1 MEHKPDIRCNMD
13 DEETAIMRGMWIPLG
28 LPYIGKNGAPRPSMC
43 ELIFRKMVSLGTQ
56 TEFADE
62 AQAKP
67 RTWANAVSQTMD
79 IAWASPIGLPK
90 GTLREG
96 PFDLDED
103 ITRASLCYR
112 GREEMDTPQGCNVAL
127 KKGIAEASPIGME
140 GSIARTHPD
149 GMDNEQGYIEN
160 VILDNLSQEEG
171 FVALLNEFGDIS
183 EGIELLD
190 QQQNCTRQC
199 PPVKRGFLLEAEP
212 ETGLDKEQMT
222 PADDSSHQAGNI
234 ILKMWRISSA
244 GGTAV
249 FVEGIRTDSNVMWHS
264 SGIVQRLSARQL
276 KTKSGAIYSLK
287 GPPNFH
293 NRESSVFPSA
303 VYRKFMNGFPDDWDK
318 VLTQHLAIHKT
329 EARAAQPSKRG
340 EPPANDKARQPKT
353 ASLTKRRLPA
363 APCTRS
369 GRHVRPPLDYWRGEH
384 LITDPKTGKVHVT
397 AGGHDYL
404 LSHTIITP
412 TCKYL
417 SEMAKPA
424 EDMTDTSLTRP
435 KPRSI
440 KAPARQVSD
449 HDGTTKGSHKHQPI
463 VPKPTAR
470 RLTEVKLAL
479 DALLQDLSSANQTE
493 SHTEQTESHTEQT
506 ESHTEQTERH
516 TEQTE
521 SHTEQ
526 TESHTEQ
533 TESHTE
539 QTESHT
545 EQTESHTE
553 QMESHTEQTERGSL
567 GGAGPTSGEVAR
579 MDHNRLKLVPYISLK
594 RIILPDTLGAIQ
606 NLPSPPDAQ
615 TLESPHP
622 RENQVAL
629 QHSSRKRTLTFQDP
643 TELLTELQECTE
655 AIDEEESASE
665 SIVRKA
671 KRPRRTTSG
680 PTVSTAATPT
690 KEVGAQS
697 EQQRVE
703 SKRHSPSRPALE
715 KPCQKPRNHEATGN
729 ERDLGW
735 PQSSSSSSDECL
747 SRNKRLRTRS
757 EREALHL
764 SAKRSALEAVTKAA
778 RFQNLQFSESTKTVG
793 VKPGM
798 VSAYGTGSIGGNR
811 AACAW
816 RPLQL
821 PLNSTDLPL
830 NTATDFIFSAITE
843 SEYNRHLRYAEGDHD
858 LSD

>member
-13 DEETAIMRGMWIPLG
+13 DEETAVMRGMWIPLG
-28 LPYIGKNGAPRPSMC
+28 LPYIGKNGAPCPSMC

-62 AQAKP
+62 AQAKS

-90 GTLREG
+90 GTLRES
-96 PFDLDED
+96 PFDLAED
-103 ITRASLCYR
+103 IAWASLCCQ

-127 KKGIAEASPIGME
+127 KKGIAQASTIEME
-140 GSIARTHPD
+140 GSIAWTHPD
-149 GMDNEQGYIEN
+149 GMDNEQGYIKN
-160 VILDNLSQEEG
+160 VILDNLSREEG

-183 EGIELLD
+183 EGIGLLD
-190 QQQNCTRQC
+190 QQQNCTRQR
-199 PPVKRGFLLEAEP
+199 PPVKRGSLLEAEP

-234 ILKMWRISSA
+234 TLKKWRISST

-249 FVEGIRTDSNVMWHS
+249 FVEGVRTDKNVMWHS
-264 SGIVQRLSARQL
+264 SVIVQRLSARQL
-276 KTKSGAIYSLK
+276 KTKSGVIYSLK

-303 VYRKFMNGFPDDWDK
+303 VYRKFVNGFPDDWDK

-329 EARAAQPSKRG
+329 ETHVAQPSKRG
-340 EPPANDKARQPKT
+340 GRPPAKDKAQQPKT
-353 ASLTKRRLPA
+353 ASLTKRRLPT

-404 LSHTIITP
+404 LSHSIITP
-412 TCKYL
+412 TRKYL

-424 EDMTDTSLTRP
+424 EDVTDTSLTRP

-449 HDGTTKGSHKHQPI
+449 HDGTTKGSHKHQQI

-470 RLTEVKLAL
+470 RLSEVKLAL
-479 DALLQDLSSANQTE
+479 DTLLQDLSSANQTE
-493 SHTEQTESHTEQT
+493 SHTEQTESRTEQT
-506 ESHTEQTERH
+506 ESHTEH
-516 TEQTE
+516 
-521 SHTEQ
+521 
-526 TESHTEQ
+526 
-533 TESHTE
+533 
-539 QTESHT
+539 
-545 EQTESHTE
+545 
-553 QMESHTEQTERGSL
+553 TERGSL
-567 GGAGPTSGEVAR
+567 GGAGPTGGKVAR

-594 RIILPDTLGAIQ
+594 KILPDTLGAIQ

-615 TLESPHP
+615 TLEPPQP

-629 QHSSRKRTLTFQDP
+629 QNSSRKRTLTFQDP

-655 AIDEEESASE
+655 AIDEEESANK

-671 KRPRRTTSG
+671 KRSRRTTSG
-680 PTVSTAATPT
+680 PTMSTAATPT
-690 KEVGAQS
+690 KGVGAQS
-697 EQQRVE
+697 ERQCVE
-703 SKRHSPSRPALE
+703 SERHSPSRPASE
-715 KPCQKPRNHEATGN
+715 KPCQEPRNHEATGN
-729 ERDLGW
+729 EEDLGW
-735 PQSSSSSSDECL
+735 PQSSSSSSEECV
-747 SRNKRLRTRS
+747 SRSKRLRTRS
-757 EREALHL
+757 ERKALHL
-764 SAKRSALEAVTKAA
+764 SAAKRSALQAVTKAA
-778 RFQNLQFSESTKTVG
+778 RFRNLQFSESTKTVG

-798 VSAYGTGSIGGNR
+798 GSIGGNG
-811 AACAW
+811 AACAR

-830 NTATDFIFSAITE
+830 NTTADIIFSAITE
-843 SEYNRHLRYAEGDHD
+843 SEYNLHLRYAEGDHD

>member
-1 MEHKPDIRCNMD
+1 MEHEPDIRCNMD
-13 DEETAIMRGMWIPLG
+13 DEETAVMRGMWIPLG

-43 ELIFRKMVSLGTQ
+43 ELMFRKMVSQGTQ

-79 IAWASPIGLPK
+79 IAWTSPIGLPK

-103 ITRASLCYR
+103 ITRASLCCR

-127 KKGIAEASPIGME
+127 KKGIAQASPIGME

-190 QQQNCTRQC
+190 QQQNCTRQR
-199 PPVKRGFLLEAEP
+199 PPVMRGSLLEAEP

-222 PADDSSHQAGNI
+222 LADDSSHQAGNI

-293 NRESSVFPSA
+293 NRGSSVFPSA
-303 VYRKFMNGFPDDWDK
+303 VYRKFVNGFPDDWDK

-340 EPPANDKARQPKT
+340 EPPANDKAQQPKT

-369 GRHVRPPLDYWRGEH
+369 GRRVRPPLDYWRGEH

-417 SEMAKPA
+417 SEMAEPA
-424 EDMTDTSLTRP
+424 EDVTDTSLTRP

-440 KAPARQVSD
+440 KAPARQVSN

-506 ESHTEQTERH
+506 ESHTEQTE
-516 TEQTE
+516 
-521 SHTEQ
+521 
-526 TESHTEQ
+526 
-533 TESHTE
+533 
-539 QTESHT
+539 
-545 EQTESHTE
+545 
-553 QMESHTEQTERGSL
+553 SHTEQTERGSL
-567 GGAGPTSGEVAR
+567 GGAGPTGGEVAR

-594 RIILPDTLGAIQ
+594 RILPDTLGAIQ

-615 TLESPHP
+615 TLESPEP

-697 EQQRVE
+697 ERQRVE
-703 SKRHSPSRPALE
+703 SERHSPSRPASE
-715 KPCQKPRNHEATGN
+715 KPCQKPRNHEAMGN

-747 SRNKRLRTRS
+747 SRSKRLRTRS
-757 EREALHL
+757 ERKALHL
-764 SAKRSALEAVTKAA
+764 SAAKRSALEAVTKAA

-798 VSAYGTGSIGGNR
+798 GSIGGNR

-821 PLNSTDLPL
+821 PLNNTDLPL
-830 NTATDFIFSAITE
+830 NTAADFIFSAITE
-843 SEYNRHLRYAEGDHD
+843 SEYNLHLRYAEGDHD

>member
-1 MEHKPDIRCNMD
+1 M
-13 DEETAIMRGMWIPLG
+13 
-28 LPYIGKNGAPRPSMC
+28 
-43 ELIFRKMVSLGTQ
+43 
-56 TEFADE
+56 
-62 AQAKP
+62 
-67 RTWANAVSQTMD
+67 
-79 IAWASPIGLPK
+79 
-90 GTLREG
+90 
-96 PFDLDED
+96 
-103 ITRASLCYR
+103 
-112 GREEMDTPQGCNVAL
+112 
-127 KKGIAEASPIGME
+127 
-140 GSIARTHPD
+140 
-149 GMDNEQGYIEN
+149 
-160 VILDNLSQEEG
+160 
-171 FVALLNEFGDIS
+171 
-183 EGIELLD
+183 
-190 QQQNCTRQC
+190 
-199 PPVKRGFLLEAEP
+199 
-212 ETGLDKEQMT
+212 
-222 PADDSSHQAGNI
+222 
-234 ILKMWRISSA
+234 
-244 GGTAV
+244 TAV
-249 FVEGIRTDSNVMWHS
+249 TRDSNVMWHS

-293 NRESSVFPSA
+293 NRGSSVFPSA
-303 VYRKFMNGFPDDWDK
+303 VYRKFVNGFPDDWDK

-340 EPPANDKARQPKT
+340 EPPANDKAQQPKT

-369 GRHVRPPLDYWRGEH
+369 GRRVRPPLDYWRGEH

-417 SEMAKPA
+417 SEMAEPA
-424 EDMTDTSLTRP
+424 EDVTDTSLTRP

-440 KAPARQVSD
+440 KAPARQVSN

-506 ESHTEQTERH
+506 ESHTEQTE
-516 TEQTE
+516 
-521 SHTEQ
+521 
-526 TESHTEQ
+526 
-533 TESHTE
+533 
-539 QTESHT
+539 
-545 EQTESHTE
+545 
-553 QMESHTEQTERGSL
+553 SHTEQTERGSL
-567 GGAGPTSGEVAR
+567 GGAGPTGGEVAR

-594 RIILPDTLGAIQ
+594 RILPDTLGAIQ

-615 TLESPHP
+615 TLESPEP

-697 EQQRVE
+697 ERQRVE
-703 SKRHSPSRPALE
+703 SERHSPSRPASE
-715 KPCQKPRNHEATGN
+715 KPCQKPRNHEAMGN

-747 SRNKRLRTRS
+747 SRSKRLRTRS
-757 EREALHL
+757 ERKALHL
-764 SAKRSALEAVTKAA
+764 SAAKRSALEAVTKAA

-821 PLNSTDLPL
+821 PLNNTDLPL
-830 NTATDFIFSAITE
+830 NTAADFIFSAITE
-843 SEYNRHLRYAEGDHD
+843 SEYNLHLRYAEGDHD

>member
-1 MEHKPDIRCNMD
+1 
-13 DEETAIMRGMWIPLG
+13 
-28 LPYIGKNGAPRPSMC
+28 
-43 ELIFRKMVSLGTQ
+43 
-56 TEFADE
+56 
-62 AQAKP
+62 
-67 RTWANAVSQTMD
+67 
-79 IAWASPIGLPK
+79 
-90 GTLREG
+90 
-96 PFDLDED
+96 
-103 ITRASLCYR
+103 
-112 GREEMDTPQGCNVAL
+112 
-127 KKGIAEASPIGME
+127 
-140 GSIARTHPD
+140 
-149 GMDNEQGYIEN
+149 
-160 VILDNLSQEEG
+160 
-171 FVALLNEFGDIS
+171 
-183 EGIELLD
+183 
-190 QQQNCTRQC
+190 
-199 PPVKRGFLLEAEP
+199 
-212 ETGLDKEQMT
+212 
-222 PADDSSHQAGNI
+222 
-234 ILKMWRISSA
+234 MWRISSA

-293 NRESSVFPSA
+293 NRGSSVFPSA
-303 VYRKFMNGFPDDWDK
+303 VYRKFVNGFPDDWDK

-340 EPPANDKARQPKT
+340 EPPANDKAQQPKT

-369 GRHVRPPLDYWRGEH
+369 GRRVRPPLDYWRGEH

-417 SEMAKPA
+417 SEMAEPA
-424 EDMTDTSLTRP
+424 EDVTDTSLTRP

-440 KAPARQVSD
+440 KAPARQVSN

-506 ESHTEQTERH
+506 ESHTEQTE
-516 TEQTE
+516 
-521 SHTEQ
+521 
-526 TESHTEQ
+526 
-533 TESHTE
+533 
-539 QTESHT
+539 
-545 EQTESHTE
+545 
-553 QMESHTEQTERGSL
+553 SHTEQTERGSL
-567 GGAGPTSGEVAR
+567 GGAGPTGGEVAR

-594 RIILPDTLGAIQ
+594 RILPDTLGAIQ

-615 TLESPHP
+615 TLESPEP

-697 EQQRVE
+697 ERQRVE
-703 SKRHSPSRPALE
+703 SERHSPSRPASE
-715 KPCQKPRNHEATGN
+715 KPCQKPRNHEAMGN

-747 SRNKRLRTRS
+747 SRSKRLRTRS
-757 EREALHL
+757 ERKALHL
-764 SAKRSALEAVTKAA
+764 SAAKRSALEAVTKAA

-821 PLNSTDLPL
+821 PLNNTDLPL
-830 NTATDFIFSAITE
+830 NTAADFIFSAITE
-843 SEYNRHLRYAEGDHD
+843 SEYNLHLRYAEGDHD